1 MISAKSKC
9 DWSVAMRRFL
19 LVAAILGTAASA
31 QAADM
36 PDFLRGSFTAPV
48 ARTNWQGVYIG
59 GQASYGAA
67 DMDFTNSGQDLL
79 KKLLNNVDVEQQFNI
94 SSWPLQTKTNTQNSG
109 FGGFLGYNSQW
120 TDVVVG
126 VELNYVHGKFFNS
139 SQGSQART
147 FFFPTDYQ
155 TTAFVSS
162 SSSMTITD
170 FGSLR
175 VRGGYALGCFLPY
188 LFGGVALGQ
197 ANINRSASYDLK
209 YTYVGS
215 QIPRLPDIPV
225 VGTLSDSLSD
235 TANAHFIYGY
245 SGGLGIDMML
255 FANLF
260 VRAEWEYMRFTA
272 PVDTTVNTVRAGIG
286 YKF

>member
-1 MISAKSKC
+1 MIIAKSEC
-9 DWSVAMRRFL
+9 DGSVAMRRFL
-19 LVAAILGTAASA
+19 LVAAIVGTVSAA

-48 ARTNWQGVYIG
+48 ARTNWQGFYIG

-94 SSWPLQTKTNTQNSG
+94 SSWPLQSKTSTQNSG
-109 FGGFLGYNSQW
+109 FGGFAGYNAQW

-126 VELNYVHGKFFNS
+126 VELNYIHGKFNNS
-139 SQGSQART
+139 SSGSQGRT

-155 TTAFVSS
+155 TTAFAAS
-162 SSSMTITD
+162 SSSMQITD

-175 VRGGYALGCFLPY
+175 VRGGYAYGCFLPY

-197 ANINRSASYDLK
+197 ANINRGAAYSLFYQ
-209 YTYVGS
+209 YVGAPTNPKPNIGPIS
-215 QIPRLPDIPV
+215 DIL
-225 VGTLSDSLSD
+225 TDD
-235 TANAHFIYGY
+235 ANAHFIYGY
-245 SGGLGIDMML
+245 SGGLGVDMML